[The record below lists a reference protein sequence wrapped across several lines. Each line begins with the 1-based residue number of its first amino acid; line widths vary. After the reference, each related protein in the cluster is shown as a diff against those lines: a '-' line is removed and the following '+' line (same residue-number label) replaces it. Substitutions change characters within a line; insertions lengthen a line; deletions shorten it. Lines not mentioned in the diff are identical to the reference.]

1 MIWLHLNHNP
11 GRKVSFIPKVT
22 QLVMSSLQVH
32 LFPVSHAA
40 APVSIIMIPR
50 KPLFTHAHT
59 KTSLYFIL
67 VFAIIGVNLFTG
79 LYKMSK
85 PCKQMSKIVKNVKSV
100 KMSRLLLFQYIIC
113 FHFLVVFFFFKF
125 NNFFLIYKIKTTCQ
139 GKFGKLQ

>member
-1 MIWLHLNHNP
+1 
-11 GRKVSFIPKVT
+11 
-22 QLVMSSLQVH
+22 MSSLQVH

-40 APVSIIMIPR
+40 APESIIMIPR
-50 KPLFTHAHT
+50 KPLFTHTHT
-59 KTSLYFIL
+59 QTSLYFIL

-113 FHFLVVFFFFKF
+113 FHFLVFFFSLTT
-125 NNFFLIYKIKTTCQ
+125 FFLFIKSKLHARESLENYNEYKKEN
-139 GKFGKLQ
+139 